1 MESDTNTINKLSNDE
16 LIDILWQGLN
26 KSNLK
31 GVFTINESYLLKLV
45 YTKLLEKTSNKQP
58 ATELTIKPDN

>member
-1 MESDTNTINKLSNDE
+1 MENDNKSIDKMNNRE

-31 GVFTINESYLLKLV
+31 GVFSINESYLLRV
-45 YTKLLEKTSNKQP
+45 VHDKLLEKITNIS
-58 ATELTIKPDN
+58 D

>member
-1 MESDTNTINKLSNDE
+1 MENDNKSIDKMNNRE

-31 GVFTINESYLLKLV
+31 GVFSINESYLLRV
-45 YTKLLEKTSNKQP
+45 VHDKLLEKITN
-58 ATELTIKPDN
+58 IPD